1 MDPEGRMIVTIVAI
15 SSSVAV
21 MGTIAWAYVE
31 RLKIRQGASTKQL
44 GSIDERLARM
54 ENAIDAM
61 SVEVERIS
69 EGQRFTTKLLAE
81 RTQDAEHA
89 PPSELRP

>member
-1 MDPEGRMIVTIVAI
+1 MDPEGRMVVTIVAI
-15 SSSVAV
+15 SSSVAI

-31 RLKIRQGASTKQL
+31 RLKIRQGANARQL

-61 SVEVERIS
+61 SLEVERIS
-69 EGQRFTTKLLAE
+69 EGQRFTTKLLAD
-81 RTQDAEHA
+81 RGADAESPA
-89 PPSELRP
+89 VRELGA

>member
-1 MDPEGRMIVTIVAI
+1 MDPEGRMVVTIVAI
-15 SSSVAV
+15 SSSVAI

-31 RLKIRQGASTKQL
+31 RLKLRQGANAKQL
-44 GSIDERLARM
+44 GSIDDRLARM

-69 EGQRFTTKLLAE
+69 EGQRFTTKLLSDRAAKPE
-81 RTQDAEHA
+81 QA
-89 PPSELRP
+89 PLRELGS

>member
-1 MDPEGRMIVTIVAI
+1 MDPEGRMVVTIVAI
-15 SSSVAV
+15 SSSVAI

-31 RLKIRQGASTKQL
+31 RLKIRQGANAKQL

-61 SVEVERIS
+61 SLEVERIS
-69 EGQRFTTKLLAE
+69 EGQRFTTKLLAD
-81 RTQDAEHA
+81 RGADAESPA
-89 PPSELRP
+89 VRELGA